1 MLSYSSKHI
10 KAFSNRYQKILHEYK
25 TFEEYLNIPNNH
37 YSQLNIN
44 ITNITNKSINL
55 TILFTRKPNNKQKLL
70 LLNKIIKKKNITT
83 NFFFKKIL
91 SYLLEKIV
99 IDIKITI
106 PNKFPFKPPRWM
118 LQNIKTN
125 IKPKQIKLDKYYE
138 YIIDKHNLS
147 YSERDN
153 WSPLYTIEKDI
164 IIFIERINH
173 FEFIN

>member
-1 MLSYSSKHI
+1 MLSSKRI
-10 KAFSNRYQKILHEYK
+10 KIFSNFYQKILHECK
-25 TFEEYLNIPNNH
+25 TFEEYLDIQNNH
-37 YSQLNIN
+37 YNQLKININ
-44 ITNITNKSINL
+44 NINTTNKSINL
-55 TILFTRKPNNKQKLL
+55 NILFTRKPNNKQKLL
-70 LLNKIIKKKNITT
+70 LNKIIKKKYITT

-91 SYLLEKIV
+91 SYLLDKIV
-99 IDIKITI
+99 IDIKIS
-106 PNKFPFKPPRWM
+106 FPSKYPFEPPRWM